1 MLPRSGVQL
10 LSKAFFNFLYH
21 NNIEKHFYS
30 SRGDDFMS
38 KYFQKHFADILLSA
52 LYIAL
57 CATAQI
63 LPDETAFVF
72 CSEQYDKYVNLWL
85 YIYVWTDQFRPVW
98 PWQR

>member
-1 MLPRSGVQL
+1 
-10 LSKAFFNFLYH
+10 
-21 NNIEKHFYS
+21 
-30 SRGDDFMS
+30 MS

-72 CSEQYDKYVNLWL
+72 CSEQYDNTHCLKAKDGHILKKE
-85 YIYVWTDQFRPVW
+85 
-98 PWQR
+98 